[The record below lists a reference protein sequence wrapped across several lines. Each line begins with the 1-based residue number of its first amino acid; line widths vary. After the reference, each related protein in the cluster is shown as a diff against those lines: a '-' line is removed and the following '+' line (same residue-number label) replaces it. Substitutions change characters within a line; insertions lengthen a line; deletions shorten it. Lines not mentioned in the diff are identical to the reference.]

1 MSDHPHPQ
9 ALLEVRGVH
18 KSYGI
23 GGAALHVLKGVD
35 LTVVTGEILAI
46 VGPSGAGKSTLLHI
60 MGALDHPDS
69 GSVSLEGQDL
79 FLLSENARSKV
90 RNLGI
95 GFVFQFYHLLPEF
108 TALENVMMPAL
119 VYGEGVAL
127 HRGECVAKAAELLDA
142 VGLKDRVEHKPA
154 ELSGGEQ
161 QRVAIARALMNGP
174 RLILADEPSGNL
186 DTRTSMELHQLI
198 AELNQNSGRTFVIV
212 THDPDLAQIAHRRL
226 GMRDGRIETSA
237 AS

>member
-1 MSDHPHPQ
+1 MSDHPHSQ

-18 KSYGI
+18 KSYGS
-23 GGAALHVLKGVD
+23 GGTALHVLKGVD
-35 LTVVTGEILAI
+35 LTVLTGEILAI

-69 GSVSLEGQDL
+69 GSISLEGQDL

-119 VYGEGVAL
+119 VYGEKGSP
-127 HRGECVAKAAELLDA
+127 RGGACAAKAADLLDA
-142 VGLKDRVEHKPA
+142 VGLRDRMTHKPA

-161 QRVAIARALMNGP
+161 QRVAIARALMNSP
-174 RLILADEPSGNL
+174 RLVLADEPSGNL
-186 DTRTSMELHQLI
+186 DTHTSVELHQLI

-212 THDPDLAQIAHRRL
+212 THDPDLAKIAHRRL